1 MPSVEIDIVIENAT
15 KVDEIVCVNRF
26 HCVAYL
32 LLEFRDFAFI
42 GCTVH
47 GRIALLFLL
56 FVLH

>member
-1 MPSVEIDIVIENAT
+1 MSSIEIDIVIENAT
-15 KVDEIVCVNRF
+15 KVDEIVRVDRF
-26 HCVAYL
+26 YCIAYL

-42 GCTVH
+42 GCSVN